1 MNRLSR
7 LLFTTA
13 FAFVAISFGQNGV
26 DTLVVAI
33 NNAPWLPGFEAI
45 AKQYEE
51 DTGITI
57 ELRVFPMDQLTER
70 TRSATTASL
79 SEFDVITM
87 NTAGSAQFYAGGLVM
102 PFAEIDPDF
111 DLDPQ
116 IIEYAYATRWD
127 EAAGGN
133 APDAPV
139 YGIPINGNI
148 QIFYY
153 RCDLYEEA
161 GLPAPETW
169 QDVIAAA
176 DAIAGPRADLHGY
189 AVRGQRGAG
198 GSSVSWD
205 FYPVLVGHGGRIF
218 ADDPHDW
225 TVSLNSP
232 EALEALELY
241 VRLAKDYSPPNV
253 ASIGQAD
260 QIALLQ
266 AGRLLQTVVVA
277 GAFANVDD
285 PNASEV
291 VGNICYTVVPRP
303 VDGVHATA
311 TGELLQGIP
320 RNIPAERQQAALEF
334 LEYVVSYENQIAFAR
349 AGGVPIRSDVYES
362 ELADSPEFRYFG
374 AMQASEPHQVS
385 LPRIPESV
393 QVGEVLE
400 RRLNEAVAGLL
411 SPAEALELSAREI
424 HQIMED
430 AGYATGLR

>member
-1 MNRLSR
+1 MNRHPK
-7 LLFTTA
+7 LLVIA
-13 FAFVAISFGQNGV
+13 LFASAAISFGQNGV

-45 AKQYEE
+45 ARQYQE
-51 DTGITI
+51 DTGVRVD
-57 ELRVFPMDQLTER
+57 LRVFPMDQLTER
-70 TRSATTASL
+70 TRSATTASR
-79 SEFDVITM
+79 SEFDIITM
-87 NTAGSAQFYAGGLVM
+87 NTAGSAQFYAAGLVV
-102 PFAEIDPDF
+102 PFAEIDRDF
-111 DLDPQ
+111 QLDPQ

-127 EAAGGN
+127 EDAGGN
-133 APDAPV
+133 APGAPV
-139 YGIPINGNI
+139 YGVPINGNI
-148 QIFYY
+148 QLFYY
-153 RCDLYEEA
+153 RCDLYQEA
-161 GLPAPETW
+161 GLSAPETW
-169 QDVIAAA
+169 QDVIEAA
-176 DAIAGPRADLHGY
+176 DLIAGPRSDLHGY

-205 FYPVLVGHGGRIF
+205 FFPVLMGHGGRIF
-218 ADDPHDW
+218 ADHPRDW
-225 TVSLNSP
+225 TVVLDSP

-241 VRLAKDYSPPNV
+241 VKLAREYSPPNV

-285 PNASEV
+285 PNASVV
-291 VGNICYTVVPRP
+291 VGDVCYTVVPRP

-320 RNIPAERQQAALEF
+320 RNIPEERQQAALDF
-334 LEYVVSYENQIAFAR
+334 LEYVVGYENQIAFAR
-349 AGGVPIRSDVYES
+349 AGGVPIRRDVYES
-362 ELADSPEFRYFG
+362 ELADSTEFRYFG
-374 AMQASEPHQVS
+374 AMEASVPHQVS

-424 HQIMED
+424 HQIMEA
-430 AGYATGLR
+430 AGYETGLQ